1 MPKPIA
7 TSTEII
13 YYICGNNILKITL
26 IKMQRSSNRFV
37 LKFLFLIS
45 VIFISFTADCQPPVT
60 PSPSEI
66 LPNQVQVDPK
76 TLSQTQL
83 QSLLSDKNKENAG
96 KDKNAG
102 FAKNIKLDKDSL
114 IKDNIKAATYKA
126 DQTYGENVFE
136 NAAETDLSELSTPP
150 LDYPIGVGDNI
161 VVSLWGAAEFQE
173 SYVVAR
179 DGAIFPQGLGKI
191 QVQGL
196 TFDNARAIIDSRF
209 RSVVPAGTNISVSLG
224 QPRSINVNVVGEVNS
239 PGPVTV
245 SAFSNAFNVIAH
257 AGGVTKFG
265 NLRSIQIKRAGRVI
279 DEIDVYKYLNTGDFG
294 KHIYLQ
300 NNDFV
305 IVGFFDKKVLATGQF
320 KRPMY
325 YQLKKNEGVKALLFY
340 TGGLNAEAL
349 ASGMKV
355 LRTENEKQVQRDV
368 NANAIL
374 KINGQD
380 FNLNDGDIIKVDLI
394 KPGISNKVELK
405 GEVTYPSVYEL
416 RAGDRLFDI
425 INRAGGVT
433 RNTYL
438 PRAYIFRGAGDSTN
452 IKSDRLEVDLSDIN
466 NNNVTSFN
474 NVLLQ
479 PNDVI
484 QLFSQSEFGEQQY
497 VEIYGEVR
505 KEGRVRKY
513 GGMSLQ
519 DLLYLSGGLKPSAEY
534 GRLEISSIVDMD
546 SAQQGLKPTR
556 TIVKSYAILPNLQLD
571 SAAAKV
577 MLKPYDQVFARKNP
591 TFEYQQNIEIKGL
604 VKYPGFY
611 PRLDKHERLSSF
623 IERAG
628 GLMDNANVSGAVLF
642 RTKTDMLR
650 ERAIEKPKLDSN
662 GMVIKD
668 SLSEAVKSLDEPVS
682 IDLYKA
688 LKYKN
693 SSYDIILQQND
704 VVFIPEINP
713 FVTVTGTVQSPL
725 KTAFEKEHT
734 KLLYYIDKAG
744 GYGIRPWRKRIFV
757 TYANGKSKRTK
768 NFLFLH
774 FYPKV
779 EEGAMITVP
788 YRPEGQEVSDLVKS
802 VIVASIPVILTGI
815 IFKYIK

>member
-1 MPKPIA
+1 
-7 TSTEII
+7 
-13 YYICGNNILKITL
+13 
-26 IKMQRSSNRFV
+26 MQRSSNRFV

-60 PSPSEI
+60 PTPSEI

-102 FAKNIKLDKDSL
+102 FAKNNKLDKDSL

-196 TFDNARAIIDSRF
+196 TYDNARAIIDSRF

-265 NLRSIQIKRAGRVI
+265 NLRNIQIKRAGRVI

-305 IVGFFDKKVLATGQF
+305 IVGFVEKKVLATGQF

-340 TGGLNAEAL
+340 SGGLNAEAL

-374 KINGQD
+374 KMSGQD
-380 FNLNDGDIIKVDLI
+380 FSLNDGDIIKVDLI

-405 GEVTYPSVYEL
+405 GEVTYPSIYEL

-466 NNNVTSFN
+466 NNNVASFN

-591 TFEYQQNIEIKGL
+591 AFEYQQNIEIKGL

-628 GLMDNANVSGAVLF
+628 GLMDNANVSGAILF

-650 ERAIEKPKLDSN
+650 ERAVEKPKLDSN

-693 SSYDIILQQND
+693 SSYDIVLQQND
-704 VVFIPEINP
+704 VIFIPEINP

-725 KTAFEKEHT
+725 KIAFEKEHT

>member
-1 MPKPIA
+1 
-7 TSTEII
+7 
-13 YYICGNNILKITL
+13 
-26 IKMQRSSNRFV
+26 MQRSSNRFV

-60 PSPSEI
+60 PTPSEI

-102 FAKNIKLDKDSL
+102 FAKNNKLDKDSL
-114 IKDNIKAATYKA
+114 MKDNIKAATYKA

-196 TFDNARAIIDSRF
+196 TYDNARAIIDSRF

-265 NLRSIQIKRAGRVI
+265 NLRNIQIKRAGRVI

-305 IVGFFDKKVLATGQF
+305 IVGFVEKKVLATGQF

-340 TGGLNAEAL
+340 SGGLNAEAL

-374 KINGQD
+374 KMSGQD
-380 FNLNDGDIIKVDLI
+380 FSLNDGDIIKVDLI

-591 TFEYQQNIEIKGL
+591 AFEYQQNIEIKGL

-628 GLMDNANVSGAVLF
+628 GLMDNANVSGAILF

-650 ERAIEKPKLDSN
+650 ERAVEKPKLDSN

-693 SSYDIILQQND
+693 SSYDIVLQQND
-704 VVFIPEINP
+704 VIFIPEINP

-725 KTAFEKEHT
+725 KIAFEKEHT